1 MNNQETIKKSNS
13 KINVKSI
20 CFTGVMA
27 ALVFVFTFT
36 FKIPSVTGY
45 IHLGDCI
52 IFLAIAILGT
62 KKAAF
67 AGSIGAALADLIGG
81 YAIWIA
87 PTFFIKLIMALI
99 CGYIAE
105 KVIKND
111 ILGFIVGAIAGGVFQ
126 ICGYT
131 IARVFLYD
139 KTAALASLPGL
150 TVQTCAGVVISV
162 ILITILNKTNAIK
175 KLKKLAE

>member
-1 MNNQETIKKSNS
+1 MNNQTTIKKS
-13 KINVKSI
+13 NVKSI

-52 IFLAIAILGT
+52 IFLTIAILGT
-62 KKAAF
+62 KRAAF

-81 YAIWIA
+81 YAVWIA

-105 KVIKND
+105 KAIKNNT
-111 ILGFIVGAIAGGVFQ
+111 LGFIVGAIAGGVFQ

-131 IARVFLYD
+131 IARVFLYG
-139 KTAALASLPGL
+139 KAAALASLPGIS
-150 TVQTCAGVVISV
+150 VQTCAGVIISLV
-162 ILITILNKTNAIK
+162 LIAILNKTNVISK
-175 KLKKLAE
+175 FKKLAE

>member
-1 MNNQETIKKSNS
+1 MDNQKSTS
-13 KINVKSI
+13 KFNVKSI

-36 FKIPSVTGY
+36 FKVPSVTGY
-45 IHLGDCI
+45 IHLGDCM
-52 IFLAIAILGT
+52 IFLALAILGT
-62 KKAAF
+62 KRAAL

-105 KVIKND
+105 KLIKNE
-111 ILGFIVGAIAGGVFQ
+111 ILGFIVGAVAGGVFQ
-126 ICGYT
+126 ICAYT

-139 KTAALASLPGL
+139 KAAALASLPGL
-150 TVQTCAGVVISV
+150 SVQTVSGVVISLV
-162 ILITILNKTNAIK
+162 LITILTKTNAIK
-175 KLKKLAE
+175 KLKRLAE

>member
-1 MNNQETIKKSNS
+1 MENQKIIEKPNS
-13 KINVKSI
+13 KNNVKSI

-36 FKIPSVTGY
+36 FKIPAATGY

-52 IFLAIAILGT
+52 IFLSVAILGT
-62 KKAAF
+62 KRAAF

-81 YAIWIA
+81 YAIWIP
-87 PTFFIKLIMALI
+87 PTLIIKLVMALI

-105 KVIKND
+105 HLVKKD

-126 ICGYT
+126 ICAYS
-131 IARVFLYD
+131 IAHFFLYG
-139 KTAALASLPGL
+139 KAAAIASLPGL
-150 TVQTCAGVVISV
+150 LVQTSAGVAISL

>member
-1 MNNQETIKKSNS
+1 MSNQKTIENSNS
-13 KINVKSI
+13 KNNVKSI
-20 CFTGVMA
+20 CFVGVMA

-36 FKIPSVTGY
+36 FKVPSVTGY

-87 PTFFIKLIMALI
+87 PTFIIKFIMALI

-105 KVIKND
+105 KVIKNE
-111 ILGFIVGAIAGGVFQ
+111 ILGFVVGTVAGGVFQ

-139 KTAALASLPGL
+139 KATALASLPGL
-150 TVQTCAGVVISV
+150 SVQTVSGIVISIV
-162 ILITILNKTNAIK
+162 LITILTKTNAIK

>member
-1 MNNQETIKKSNS
+1 MNNQKTAKKS
-13 KINVKSI
+13 NVKSI

-62 KKAAF
+62 KRAAI

-81 YAIWIA
+81 FAIWIA

-105 KVIKND
+105 KLIKNEL
-111 ILGFIVGAIAGGVFQ
+111 LGFIVGAIAGGTFQ

-139 KTAALASLPGL
+139 KAAALASLPGL
-150 TVQTCAGVVISV
+150 SVQTIAGVVISLV
-162 ILITILNKTNAIK
+162 LITILNKTNAIK
-175 KLKKLAE
+175 KLKNLAE